1 MNSFS
6 FYAEICHAKAL
17 LRLPPLL
24 SFLKTHGDAAR
35 EARGASVE
43 LLQGPNHLT
52 SIAGVDGEVD
62 VEAGVGVADWMKSE
76 RIWFSLPTKWI
87 EHLERLTPTVRCHAN
102 HRPCRFACQSSPG
115 RARSVEH
122 VEHRSMEIGEGDFCG
137 GWAHFG

>member
-87 EHLERLTPTVRCHAN
+87 EHLERLTPTVRCQCQ
-102 HRPCRFACQSSPG
+102 PPTLSLCMSEFSWACAFR
-115 RARSVEH
+115 RAR
-122 VEHRSMEIGEGDFCG
+122 G
-137 GWAHFG
+137 A